1 MMHSHMLWFC
11 GGLMVLAIVLAATGA
26 GAIAFLAPLGCA
38 VMMVGMVWM
47 MVRGSRRMGGRH

>member
-1 MMHSHMLWFC
+1 MKHSHMLWMC
-11 GGLMVLAIVLAATGA
+11 GGLMILAVVLAATGA

-47 MVRGSRRMGGRH
+47 MVRTGRHH